1 MQVCCVFFTVLRDYY
16 FGSKKHKLHENTNDY
31 NSLQLQNGISL
42 PTAKESTVQPSNSF
56 VLSKQMLKQTKA
68 QVMESNSNYT
78 VIKPQQQQQQNSEK
92 MLEEYMSKL
101 NQMEDQKTNGISK
114 PDLKPKKSESSDNIL
129 TNEFMRVREE
139 KFGKVLSENLVE
151 KENQKNLAK
160 SAKVQQQRMN
170 TASTTTSCK
179 PNENY

>member
-1 MQVCCVFFTVLRDYY
+1 MVCHGL
-16 FGSKKHKLHENTNDY
+16 LI
-31 NSLQLQNGISL
+31 QLCSFQNGLTL

-78 VIKPQQQQQQNSEK
+78 VIKPQKDEKSEK

-101 NQMEDQKTNGISK
+101 NQIESKSQQNGNTVPPK
-114 PDLKPKKSESSDNIL
+114 KAYTPKKSESSDNIL

-139 KFGKVLSENLVE
+139 KFGKVLSDSVE

-160 SAKVQQQRMN
+160 SAKVQSQQQTQTQRMSTTSN
-170 TASTTTSCK
+170 TTTTSSCK
-179 PNENY
+179 PHKKERLY

>member
-1 MQVCCVFFTVLRDYY
+1 M
-16 FGSKKHKLHENTNDY
+16 
-31 NSLQLQNGISL
+31 
-42 PTAKESTVQPSNSF
+42 QPSNSF

-78 VIKPQQQQQQNSEK
+78 VIKPQQQQNHQNSEK

-101 NQMEDQKTNGISK
+101 NKMEEKSNGIASK
-114 PDLKPKKSESSDNIL
+114 KIPVTVQQAPEVPDFKPKKSESSDNVL

-139 KFGKVLSENLVE
+139 KFGKVLTQEVE

-160 SAKVQQQRMN
+160 SAKVQHQQRMN
-170 TASTTTSCK
+170 STTSNSSSNCK
-179 PNENY
+179 RNYRLVLTFNMSICFG